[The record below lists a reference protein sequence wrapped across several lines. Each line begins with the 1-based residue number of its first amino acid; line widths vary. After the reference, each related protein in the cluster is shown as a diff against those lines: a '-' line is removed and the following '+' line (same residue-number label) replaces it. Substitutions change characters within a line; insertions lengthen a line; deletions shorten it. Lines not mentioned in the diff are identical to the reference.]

1 MSKVVYMQSIS
12 LDGFVEGPN
21 REIDWHRVDEELHAY
36 LNSTFE
42 DVGAFLEGRVT
53 YELMEDYW
61 PAAGN
66 DPSNPPVILD
76 FARIWN
82 DTPKYVYSRTLE
94 TAGPNATIVREVEPR
109 HVEELKQQHGNL
121 MVGGADLAAQ
131 FIELGLVTELRVYV
145 HPVVIGA
152 GKPLFAPGAQLDLRL
167 LETKQFGNGVVL
179 LHYATDVSSVS

>member
-21 REIDWHRVDEELHAY
+21 REIDWHRVDEELHRY
-36 LNSTFE
+36 LNESFR

-61 PAAGN
+61 PAAGD

-82 DTPKYVYSRTLE
+82 DTPKYVFSRTLE
-94 TAGPNATIVREVEPR
+94 TAGPNATVVREVDPDHIR
-109 HVEELKQQHGNL
+109 ELQQKHGVL
-121 MVGGADLAAQ
+121 FVGGADLAAE
-131 FIELGLVTELRVYV
+131 FITLGLVTELRVYV

-152 GKPLFAPGAQLDLRL
+152 GKPLFAPGTQLDLTL
-167 LETKQFGNGVVL
+167 VETKPFGNGVVL
-179 LHYATDVSSVS
+179 LKYHC